1 MSIPV
6 STIVNVTIST
16 TPTFPS
22 RGDFGLL
29 NIVGKSDVI
38 SLGERFRLYTTIDEV
53 AADFATTDEEYIAAT
68 VFFSQNPRPNQL
80 MISRRADVAYAA
92 ELRGG
97 LNAEQ
102 TLATWVAITDGEFAI
117 SIDGVAED
125 ILAID
130 FTGDTSLDD
139 VAASIEAI
147 IQAVAAGGYTAAT
160 CTWNGDRFTIT
171 SGTTG
176 ATSTITVLT
185 EVSGGAGTSIVTML
199 DAGASGGTAIGGV
212 DLETIT
218 ESLDA
223 IQLAD
228 DSWYGLAFTKELN
241 DDNANILLAADWC
254 EARIKLFANSST
266 DANVKDVLSTTDI
279 AYVLEA
285 GSYRRTFTFA
295 SFSSEDY
302 IAISAMAR
310 LFIVNFSGTDTT
322 ITLKF
327 KILPTITADDLNTN
341 EASVISGKSANYYA
355 SFGDSE
361 MIAEGVCADGSFI
374 DSVHGIDWLQ
384 NAIETNVFGRLYTE
398 TTKVPLT
405 DKGAA
410 QLAEQVRNALDE
422 AVTNGLVAPGTTNAG
437 TFLPQG
443 YVVTTQ
449 KVADMSA
456 GDRAARKGPLIQFTA
471 LGAGA
476 IHSIEI
482 NGVFEG

>member
-29 NIVGKSDVI
+29 NIVGKSEVI

-53 AADFATTDEEYIAAT
+53 VADFETTDEEYIAAA

-102 TLATWVAITDGEFAI
+102 TLATWTAITDGEFTI
-117 SIDGVAED
+117 SIDGVEED
-125 ILAID
+125 ILAVN

-223 IQLAD
+223 ITVVT
-228 DSWYGLAFTKELN
+228 DSWYGLAFTAEVN
-241 DDNANILLAADWC
+241 DVEASIIMAADWC

-266 DANVKDVLSTTDI
+266 DANVKDSLSTTDI
-279 AYVLEA
+279 AFVLDA
-285 GSYRRTFTFA
+285 AAYRRTFTYG
-295 SFSSEDY
+295 SYSDEDY
-302 IAISAMAR
+302 IAISAMSR
-310 LFIVNFSGTDTT
+310 LFIVNFSGVDTT

-327 KILPTITADDLNTN
+327 KQFPTITADDLNSN
-341 EASVISGKSANYYA
+341 EASIISGKSANYYA
-355 SFGDSE
+355 LFGDSA
-361 MIAEGVCADGSFI
+361 MSAEGVCADGSFI
-374 DSVHGIDWLQ
+374 DSVHGVDWLQ

-410 QLAEQVRNALDE
+410 QLAEQVRNALNE

-443 YVVTTQ
+443 YIVTTQ

-456 GDRAARKGPLIQFTA
+456 GDKAARKGPLIQFTA